1 MHLRCASTITA
12 TFSTVSRRLALVALP
27 RSLIERDPSLHGCV
41 PQTSMSTAAHASNA
55 TTPSAAPSAAPTSR
69 GALIVLEG
77 VDRSGKSTQC
87 QKLVDYL
94 NSTGRPAT
102 LMRFPDRTTTIG
114 TMINN
119 YLSNA
124 TDIDD
129 GCIHL
134 LFSANR
140 WEKKREMERK
150 LLEGTTLI
158 VDRYA
163 FSGVAFTAA
172 KGVKGMDRAW
182 CRACDVGLPAPDA
195 VLFLSLS
202 AEEQERRGD
211 FGEERYEKRELQA
224 RVREEFDG
232 LKGDY
237 QGRWETIEASG
248 TMDEVFEGL
257 KGRVDAIVGEDK
269 GPLGHLW

>member
-1 MHLRCASTITA
+1 MSSTTSPRTPPTPPTA
-12 TFSTVSRRLALVALP
+12 PA
-27 RSLIERDPSLHGCV
+27 E
-41 PQTSMSTAAHASNA
+41 
-55 TTPSAAPSAAPTSR
+55 TPR

-77 VDRSGKSTQC
+77 LDRSGKSTQC
-87 QKLVDYL
+87 ERLVGHL
-94 NSTGRPAT
+94 KATGRKAE

-114 TMINN
+114 TMINS

-140 WEKKREMERK
+140 WEKKKEMEAK
-150 LLEGTTLI
+150 LREGVSLI

-172 KGVKGMDRAW
+172 KRVAGMGREWCKG
-182 CRACDVGLPAPDA
+182 CDVGLLAPDV

-202 AEEQERRGD
+202 AEEQEKRGD
-211 FGEERYEKRELQA
+211 FGGERYEKREFQA
-224 RVREEFDG
+224 RVREEFEG
-232 LKGDY
+232 LEKEYTGL
-237 QGRWETIEASG
+237 WEKIDASG
-248 TMDEVFEGL
+248 TMEEVFEAL
-257 KGRVDAIVGEDK
+257 KERVEAIVENVATGGD
-269 GPLGHLW
+269 GIRSLW

>member
-1 MHLRCASTITA
+1 MLLHYASIFST
-12 TFSTVSRRLALVALP
+12 TFSTVNRRFASVASL
-27 RSLIERDPSLHGCV
+27 RSPIERGSFSSPDGFL
-41 PQTSMSTAAHASNA
+41 PQTTMAATANTSNA
-55 TTPSAAPSAAPTSR
+55 ASPSAAPASR

-94 NSTGRPAT
+94 NSTDRPAA

-114 TMINN
+114 TMINS

-140 WEKKREMERK
+140 WEKKKEMERR

-158 VDRYA
+158 LDRYA

-182 CRACDVGLPAPDA
+182 CRACDVGLLAPDA

-211 FGEERYEKRELQA
+211 FGEERYEKREFQA

-237 QGRWETIEASG
+237 EGRWETINASG

-257 KGRVDAIVGEDK
+257 KGRVDAIVGEGK